1 MYTFTY
7 NYTHIYIYNLDRN
20 YCIFKG
26 EMLSQEWI
34 LVIFLITGSVT
45 AMVPVPVHHM
55 ADELLR
61 NGPDTVIR
69 KQRSLDTNPQYYNDL
84 RSFKYHGGEGERK
97 LDREYQ
103 GEREIGE
110 EDEEIEFLPSGT

>member
-1 MYTFTY
+1 
-7 NYTHIYIYNLDRN
+7 
-20 YCIFKG
+20 
-26 EMLSQEWI
+26 MLSQEWI

-69 KQRSLDTNPQYYNDL
+69 KQRSLIRILNTTMTFV
-84 RSFKYHGGEGERK
+84 RSNITEERG
-97 LDREYQ
+97 RESS
-103 GEREIGE
+103 IGNTKE
-110 EDEEIEFLPSGT
+110 KGK

>member
-1 MYTFTY
+1 MKKK
-7 NYTHIYIYNLDRN
+7 IYIYIIWIN
-20 YCIFKG
+20 YYIFEG

-34 LVIFLITGSVT
+34 LVIFLITGSAI

-61 NGPDTVIR
+61 SGPDTVIR
-69 KQRSLDTNPQYYNDL
+69 KQRSLDKNPQGYYNDL

-103 GEREIGE
+103 GEREMGE

>member
-1 MYTFTY
+1 MF
-7 NYTHIYIYNLDRN
+7 
-20 YCIFKG
+20 FSKG

-34 LVIFLITGSVT
+34 LVFLITGSAT
-45 AMVPVPVHHM
+45 AMMPVPIVHHM

-61 NGPDTVIR
+61 SAPDTVIR
-69 KQRSLDTNPQYYNDL
+69 KQRSLDTNPQGYYNDL

-103 GEREIGE
+103 GEREMG

>member
-1 MYTFTY
+1 MKKKIYTY
-7 NYTHIYIYNLDRN
+7 IIWINYYI
-20 YCIFKG
+20 FEG

-34 LVIFLITGSVT
+34 LVTFLITGSAI

-61 NGPDTVIR
+61 SGPDTVIR
-69 KQRSLDTNPQYYNDL
+69 KQRSLDKNPQGYYNDL

-103 GEREIGE
+103 GEREMGE